1 MGRKFDQDLHAL
13 IPGQLLVEIAIGLVG
28 FREASEA
35 LELFFH
41 QITISRANCFPSKNH
56 EISRPLEHDRAGR
69 SYRETRLAQE
79 KGKRDGN
86 ESAA

>member
-13 IPGQLLVEIAIGLVG
+13 VPGQLLVEIAIGLVG

-41 QITISRANCFPSKNH
+41 QTTISRANYFPSKNH
-56 EISRPLEHDRAGR
+56 
-69 SYRETRLAQE
+69 
-79 KGKRDGN
+79 
-86 ESAA
+86 